1 MHMKQFVGKTKELA
15 LEKAASEL
23 NVPVE
28 NIYVDEVIEHKGL
41 FGRIKN
47 VEITCYTDAMIV
59 DFVVNYLKNI
69 IETMGIEVTL
79 TPSYSEGLIKIKLST
94 NHNSILIGKD
104 GETLQALNEICRS
117 AANSTFK
124 KRVRVLLDINDY
136 KHEKYSKLISIAKKE
151 AIKVTKT
158 KITVSLSPMSA
169 DERRAIH
176 NALVS
181 FKHIKTVSV
190 GEGKNRHITIEYVA

>member
-1 MHMKQFVGKTKELA
+1 MKKFIGKTKDDA
-15 LEKAASEL
+15 LNKAAAEL

-28 NIYVDEVIEHKGL
+28 NIYVDSVEEHKGI

-47 VEITCYTDAMIV
+47 VEITCYSDAMV
-59 DFVVNYLKNI
+59 VEFVVNYLKNI
-69 IETMGIEVTL
+69 IETMGIEVNL
-79 TPSYSEGLIKIKLST
+79 TPSYSDGLIRIKLST

-117 AANSTFK
+117 AANATFK
-124 KRVRVLLDINDY
+124 KRIRVLLDINDY
-136 KHEKYSKLISIAKKE
+136 KTEKYSKLISIAKRE
-151 AIKVTKT
+151 AIKVSKT
-158 KITVSLSPMSA
+158 KITASLSPMSA

-181 FKHIKTVSV
+181 FKHVNTVYV
-190 GEGKNRHITIEYVA
+190 GEGKSRHITIEYVG

>member
-1 MHMKQFVGKTKELA
+1 MRQFIGKTKEDA
-15 LEKAASEL
+15 LNKAAAEL

-28 NIYVDEVIEHKGL
+28 NIYVDSVVEHKGL

-47 VEITCYTDAMIV
+47 VEITCYSDAMV
-59 DFVVNYLKNI
+59 VEFVVNYLKNI
-69 IETMGIEVTL
+69 IESMGIEVTL
-79 TPSYSEGLIKIKLST
+79 TPSYTDGLIRIKLST

-117 AANSTFK
+117 AANATFK

-136 KHEKYSKLISIAKKE
+136 KTEKYSKLISIAKRE
-151 AIKVTKT
+151 AIKVSKT
-158 KITVSLSPMSA
+158 KITASLSPMSA

-190 GEGKNRHITIEYVA
+190 GEGKTRHITIEYVG